1 MVKCHKQLKH
11 YFAVPLPS
19 HQRCRYGRGWATR
32 LSRRHRRIAVE
43 SPKWTR
49 GLRCIQQANITSW
62 FLLFAFS
69 DGTSPDFG
77 PSSRGF
83 IESLTGVH
91 LEEPQDQELVMWKSI
106 YSCIHR
112 QNFQFQVLWAYNLTR
127 HIKAWNPA
135 DEVFI
140 NVFDFPTGSAA
151 PTPTLPTSRAA

>member
-1 MVKCHKQLKH
+1 MEGAGQPDSQDGIDAL
-11 YFAVPLPS
+11 
-19 HQRCRYGRGWATR
+19 R
-32 LSRRHRRIAVE
+32 LRVQNEQEAFDAFSKR
-43 SPKWTR
+43 
-49 GLRCIQQANITSW
+49 ITSW

-151 PTPTLPTSRAA
+151 PTLPTSRAA

>member
-1 MVKCHKQLKH
+1 MEGAGQPDSQDGIDALRLR
-11 YFAVPLPS
+11 VPNEQEAFDAFS
-19 HQRCRYGRGWATR
+19 KR
-32 LSRRHRRIAVE
+32 
-43 SPKWTR
+43 
-49 GLRCIQQANITSW
+49 ITSW

-112 QNFQFQVLWAYNLTR
+112 QNFPATSKRGTLLMRCSSTSLTFQQGVLLPLPHCLLQGRRR
-127 HIKAWNPA
+127 HQKKIGIKKNI
-135 DEVFI
+135 FRHQKKH
-140 NVFDFPTGSAA
+140 F
-151 PTPTLPTSRAA
+151 